1 MTEKLNSRKIQ
12 TGLEAWFASFA
23 LTNICSL
30 KTTSIFTLL
39 FFLLCFQVFLLGAQ
53 KERESLLAKDG
64 RRLVLSL
71 PAIKEKRAMN

>member
-53 KERESLLAKDG
+53 NVLVSLLA
-64 RRLVLSL
+64 
-71 PAIKEKRAMN
+71 